1 MKIFQY
7 AAIYVPKSERK
18 DSADTAKIIVEP
30 TNVLAKDDKQAAM
43 LAARA
48 IPEEYLSKLD
58 QVDIIV
64 RPF

>member
-7 AAIYVPKSERK
+7 AAVYLPKTERK
-18 DSADTAKIIVEP
+18 DSVEKAKIIVEP
-30 TNVLAKDDKQAAM
+30 TNVLAKDEKQAAM